1 MAYSW
6 ALFWRTL
13 EVRGLAW
20 ESAEGITLM
29 GQVLTDSGGEEVGTV
44 SGKTKVQWENLNE
57 EEEGMKEV
65 GMETKYGKGEN
76 GASKVFF
83 FLLSSF
89 NCWFTLINLEIV
101 FCKEAILESQICLEA
116 SRYQLK
122 RVSHLFC
129 FILQLQSSNL
139 VLREA
144 SLRRSKIPI
153 MAVGVL
159 NCFWLSWSN

>member
-1 MAYSW
+1 MRVCRGYHSNGTGSHRFRW
-6 ALFWRTL
+6 GRSRDSFGKNQSS
-13 EVRGLAW
+13 VREFEWGRRGYEGGGDGDKVW
-20 ESAEGITLM
+20 ER
-29 GQVLTDSGGEEVGTV
+29 GERGF
-44 SGKTKVQWENLNE
+44 
-57 EEEGMKEV
+57 
-65 GMETKYGKGEN
+65 KG
-76 GASKVFF
+76 FF